1 MHDKRK
7 PFLPFFLI
15 TALIFLAP
23 PTGVESAEVEG
34 IVLSRNG
41 PLADFSVAAYP
52 DFASLAGDSNGIK
65 AVPGDKPGQFRLQ
78 LDPGSYY
85 LAARGREGNKKFFA
99 YHGLNP
105 LTIDGTHR
113 WLPFFAVES
122 EETSYSSGPQGI
134 GGKVAYRGK
143 PLTGGV
149 ISVYPLSDSTF
160 RGMGL
165 LSNTLDES
173 GRFWFDLEAG
183 QYVVVARKRLG
194 TGNMGPLRKG
204 DLFCFPAAN
213 PVRVIALRT
222 AELAI
227 NCYPRDDIDTFLDSS
242 RHDPR
247 GRREE
252 KRRTASLQDMQIED
266 ASRRLQEAVLQ
277 HAVALQGTVR
287 DVNGRPQQGLYVS
300 AYPAEQFPLFQMFVI
315 RLITDHITKTDA
327 NGRYQLLLERGRS
340 YYLVAR
346 EKIGEAPDHPEQYG
360 LYEGS
365 ANHSITVG
373 PGEDLSQ
380 VDITVGRIMP

>member
-1 MHDKRK
+1 
-7 PFLPFFLI
+7 
-15 TALIFLAP
+15 
-23 PTGVESAEVEG
+23 
-34 IVLSRNG
+34 
-41 PLADFSVAAYP
+41 
-52 DFASLAGDSNGIK
+52 
-65 AVPGDKPGQFRLQ
+65 
-78 LDPGSYY
+78 
-85 LAARGREGNKKFFA
+85 
-99 YHGLNP
+99 
-105 LTIDGTHR
+105 
-113 WLPFFAVES
+113 
-122 EETSYSSGPQGI
+122 
-134 GGKVAYRGK
+134 
-143 PLTGGV
+143 V

-183 QYVVVARKRLG
+183 QYVLVARKRLG
-194 TGNMGPLRKG
+194 TGSMGPLRKG

-213 PVRVIALRT
+213 PVRVIASHA

-227 NCYPRDDIDTFLDSS
+227 NCYPRNDIDTFLANN

-266 ASRRLQEAVLQ
+266 ASRKQQEVLLRDG
-277 HAVALQGTVR
+277 VALQGTVR
-287 DVNGRPQQGLYVS
+287 DVSGRPQPGLYVS

-327 NGRYQLLLERGRS
+327 NGRYRLLLEKGSS

-346 EKIGEAPDHPEQYG
+346 EKIGEAPDHPERYG

-373 PGEDLSQ
+373 PGKDLSQ
-380 VDITVGRIMP
+380 VDITVEQIMP

>member
-1 MHDKRK
+1 MTDKRK
-7 PFLPFFLI
+7 PFLLFFLI
-15 TALIFLAP
+15 TAFVFLPAP
-23 PTGVESAEVEG
+23 AGAEPAEVEG
-34 IVLSRNG
+34 IVLSSSG

-52 DFASLAGDSNGIK
+52 DFTSLAGNSNAIL

-78 LDPGSYY
+78 LEPGSYY
-85 LAARGREGNKKFFA
+85 LAARGSEGGKKLFA

-105 LTIDGTHR
+105 LTIDGTYR

-122 EETSYSSGPQGI
+122 EEISYSNGPQGV
-134 GGKVAYRGK
+134 GGRVAYRGE
-143 PLTGGV
+143 PLVGGV

-183 QYVVVARKRLG
+183 QYVLVARKRLG
-194 TGNMGPLRKG
+194 TGSMGPLRKG

-213 PVRVIALRT
+213 PVQVIASQA
-222 AELAI
+222 AELTI
-227 NCYPRDDIDTFLDSS
+227 NCYPRNDIDTFLASN

-266 ASRRLQEAVLQ
+266 ASRKQQEVLLQDG
-277 HAVALQGTVR
+277 VALQGTVR
-287 DVNGRPQQGLYVS
+287 DVSGRPQPGLYVS

-327 NGRYQLLLERGRS
+327 NGRYRLLLEKGSS

-346 EKIGEAPDHPEQYG
+346 EKIGEAPDHPERYG

-373 PGEDLSQ
+373 PGKDLSQ
-380 VDITVGRIMP
+380 VDITVEQIMP